1 MKKFWYSIAA
11 AIAVTIVGCKTL
23 PTVERMF
30 ENSRLIGM
38 TTAMVANSIKTDDTC
53 RNAIIEIVSK
63 VQYCIP
69 QTNETFET
77 AWTPIA
83 EQHVQKL
90 FDDNVIDKEQGEI
103 ILCAFKTVV
112 KGIDYVMNV
121 RYPQARQYQEL
132 TEAAIHGFC
141 LGFLTDYKPA
151 NMMSASTAHEYDEA
165 AYKYLTT
172 SKLD

>member
-1 MKKFWYSIAA
+1 MKKLLYGIAA
-11 AIAVTIVGCKTL
+11 AVAVVIIGCKTL
-23 PTVERMF
+23 PTIEQMF
-30 ENSRLIGM
+30 ENSRLIGAA
-38 TTAMVANSIKTDDTC
+38 TAMVANSIKTDDKC
-53 RNAIIEIVSK
+53 RNAIIEIVSQ

-90 FDDNVIDKEQGEI
+90 FEDNVIDKDQGEI

-112 KGIDYVMNV
+112 KGIDYLMNI

-132 TEAAIHGFC
+132 TEAAVHGFC
-141 LGFLTDYKPA
+141 FGFLVDYKPA
-151 NMMSASTAHEYDEA
+151 NMMSTAVPHAYDEA

-172 SKLD
+172 GKLD